1 MPSVKKTINVFV
13 VPSWYP
19 SPNHPLDGIFIQEQL
34 EALSNKSSN
43 IQVYV
48 SLPPDE
54 SGQITPLQP
63 FSFLKACLWY
73 THTKK
78 EISISKSNQVTQL
91 SHPALSWS
99 PRFGGM
105 GLLIKYHQKN
115 LVHLLEHIGHI
126 DLIHAHVSFPC
137 GYVANV
143 LSEEYH
149 IPFVITEHM
158 GPFPFKHYI
167 VNGKPRKEIDQAL
180 RRASETIAVSPALA
194 QRITSFGYRQPI
206 VIPNMIDE
214 RRFDIKKTNSH
225 ERFIFFSLSS
235 FSEQKGIDI
244 LLEAISIWNPPTQKV
259 EFRIGGDG
267 PQFLFYRK
275 MAEKLRISDRIIW
288 LGSLS
293 REEAPRYFQEADV
306 FVLPSRH
313 ESFGVVYAE
322 AIATGIPV
330 IATKCGGPEFIINDL
345 NGRLVEI
352 DDAKGL
358 ANAMMKVH
366 NEYQSFSTDKIR
378 EDFMKRFSH
387 SAVVPQIINLY
398 HEIIKEPK

>member
-1 MPSVKKTINVFV
+1 MPSVKKTTNVFV
-13 VPSWYP
+13 IPSWYP
-19 SPNHPLDGIFIQEQL
+19 SKNQPLAAIFIKEQL
-34 EALSNKSSN
+34 EALADLSSN
-43 IQVYV
+43 IKIYV

-73 THTKK
+73 TRTKK
-78 EISISKSNQVTQL
+78 EISISKSNQVTQI

-115 LVHLLEHIGHI
+115 FAHLLEHIGHI

-137 GYVANV
+137 GYVASV

-194 QRITSFGYRQPI
+194 QRIASFGYRQPI

-214 RRFDIKKTNSH
+214 RRFDIKKTSPH
-225 ERFIFFSLSS
+225 ERFVFFSLTR
-235 FSEQKGIDI
+235 FAEQKGIDT
-244 LLEAISIWNPPTQKV
+244 LLEAISIWNPPTH
-259 EFRIGGDG
+259 EIDFRIGGHG
-267 PQFLFYRK
+267 SERIYYYK
-275 MAEKLRISDRIIW
+275 MAKKLGIFNKITW

-313 ESFGVVYAE
+313 ESFGVVCAE
-322 AIATGIPV
+322 AIASGIPV

-358 ANAMMKVH
+358 ANAMMQVYS
-366 NEYQSFSTDKIR
+366 EYQSFSPDKIR